1 MQINDTEDALEHR
14 VTIGVVDGQGGG
26 IGSVIIRKIKE
37 VYEENVEII
46 ALGTNA
52 IATAQMMKAGANK
65 GATGENAILVTV
77 PKLDIIAGPISIVL
91 ANSMLGELT
100 PRMAQAISGAP
111 AWKLLLP
118 LTQEKLQVVGTSREP
133 LPHLVD
139 SLVSENLSSILS
151 AIKTGA

>member
-1 MQINDTEDALEHR
+1 MEQR